1 MNKIFSLTI
10 SILLSICIFSH
21 DDIQKGYHFTE
32 NLGQLSSNVIFQ
44 CKLNTGNL
52 FLEKDRFTF
61 DFYSA
66 NELDSIS
73 NIKHSSREKK
83 NGIPELTK
91 RDRSNPLIPEKQ
103 VFKKHSY
110 SMVFEGANPNPII
123 DANQKLQGYKNYFI
137 GNDESNWAYA
147 AKSFKNVVYN
157 NLYNNIDME
166 IYSQFEYMK
175 YDFTVHPGGNVE
187 NILINY
193 DGVNG
198 LEVKDGN
205 LIIDLS
211 TGKIKEVKLSA
222 YQNIN
227 GERINVPCKFN
238 IIGNNVKFEFPN
250 SYDKNEKL
258 IIDPI
263 WVFSTLSGS
272 TTDNWGFTATYDTL
286 GNLYAAGITFGNG
299 YPATVGSYSTSM
311 ALGGDFDISIT
322 KFNPAGTAV
331 IYATYLGGDDNEM
344 PHSLVHDSQNNLVLL
359 GTSSSTNY
367 PFTSGVYDQT
377 FNSGWTA
384 VYANM
389 WGSIYNNSCDIVIS
403 KLDNQGA
410 LIASTYIGGSDDTD
424 GLNQS
429 MVYNYSD
436 QVRGEI
442 ALDANDNVY
451 VTASVWSDDFPVTN
465 GSIINNGAGWGTQ
478 DAVVFKMNSS
488 LSSLLWSTYLGG
500 TDYDAGYSIRVSSR
514 GKVFVC
520 GGTTSNDI
528 GATTGVIDQ
537 TFNGVWDG
545 FIASFDANSGNPLA
559 RTYIGTTSYDQ
570 TYIIELDDQEDVY
583 VVGQTLGNYPVIN
596 APYSVA
602 NSAQFIHKL
611 SSDLTTTIY
620 STIFGNGSL
629 VSGIPSVNI
638 SPTAFLV
645 DNCGNVYVSGWGG
658 GFNSAVS
665 TFPNGSPGPYNPYA
679 GGNNNGMP
687 ITNSTAQQPTTDGSD
702 FYFFVM
708 ERDATGLLY
717 GTYFGDNTTAEH
729 TDGGTS
735 RFDPEGVVYQSVC
748 AACNTG
754 LFPSTPGV
762 AYPTSGTAGQTSLC
776 NMGAIKFEFDF
787 QGVLADAVQPGNIT
801 LCSNPYVVNFSAGA
815 NPPSQ
820 AFWDF
825 GDGNTSATVNPSHTY
840 ADTGTYQI
848 MFVAIEPS
856 SCNYSDTSYF
866 SVNLIAAQQFSAQ
879 LNIPPPNPCDDT
891 MFVNLQFTGTAADSI
906 VWDMG
911 DGTIIINDTL
921 FSYYYTVPG
930 SYTISMT
937 AWDFTCNNT
946 GNVSQI
952 VNFNPTYS
960 YANATAPPNV
970 MLCDPPFD
978 VTFSSTSGTPDVFWD
993 FGDGNTSTLAN
1004 LIHTYA
1010 DTGTYQ
1016 VMYIAI
1022 DSTTCNIADTAYF
1035 TVDLDQAQQFSA
1047 QLNIPPPNPCDDT
1060 MFVNLQFTGTA
1071 ADSIVWDM
1079 GDGTIIINDTLF
1091 SYYYTVP
1098 GSYTIS
1104 MTAWDFTC
1112 NNTGNVSQIVNFNP
1126 TYSYANA
1133 TAPPNVMLCDPPFDV
1148 TFSSTSGTPDV
1159 FWDFGDGNTSTLANL
1174 IHTYADTGIYQVMYI
1189 AIDST
1194 TCNIADTAYFTVD
1207 LDQAEQFSA
1216 TMNIVPPDPC
1226 EDSML
1231 VSLAFT
1237 GTGADSIIWDMGN
1250 GIVFY
1255 DTTNVDY
1262 YYTVQGTY
1270 IISMIAYDLTCN
1282 HVDTITD
1289 TAVFISNFS
1298 YANATAPPNVML
1310 CDPPFDVDFSS
1321 SSGTPYVFW
1330 DFGDGVGTSTLD
1342 SLTYTYADTGTYQVM
1357 YVAIDSTTC
1366 NISDTAYFTVD
1377 LDQAEQLSAEF
1388 DIPVIDPCTDTS
1400 QMLVELLFT
1409 GTAADS
1415 IVWDMGDGTVF
1426 YDSTSISYLYTTQG
1440 IYIISMTAW
1449 DFTCNNIDTLIDTVE
1464 FYVSYSQAN
1473 ANASPNILAC
1483 DPPYDV
1489 TFNSGAPSPPHSF
1502 WDFADGDTS
1511 ILHNPIHTFTD
1522 TGYYN
1527 IMYIATDSSTCNIA
1541 DTVYLSVEIRLSEN
1555 FSAELDFVPP
1565 PPCGSDSMLVEMAF
1579 TGSGADSL
1587 IWDMGNGILFNDSAL
1602 SYYYTVP
1609 GYYTVSLTAF
1619 DTLCNKVE
1627 TIDETVYYAGN
1638 FQSEYIVPNI
1648 FTPNGDGENDRLVFI
1663 NANDTKEFS
1672 ISIFNRWGGLVYQSD
1687 NANIAW
1693 DGRSPAGK
1701 EENEGIFYFELKY
1714 TDKCSDQEI
1723 FETGF
1728 VHLIR

>member
-1 MNKIFSLTI
+1 
-10 SILLSICIFSH
+10 
-21 DDIQKGYHFTE
+21 
-32 NLGQLSSNVIFQ
+32 
-44 CKLNTGNL
+44 
-52 FLEKDRFTF
+52 
-61 DFYSA
+61 
-66 NELDSIS
+66 
-73 NIKHSSREKK
+73 
-83 NGIPELTK
+83 
-91 RDRSNPLIPEKQ
+91 
-103 VFKKHSY
+103 
-110 SMVFEGANPNPII
+110 
-123 DANQKLQGYKNYFI
+123 
-137 GNDESNWAYA
+137 
-147 AKSFKNVVYN
+147 
-157 NLYNNIDME
+157 
-166 IYSQFEYMK
+166 
-175 YDFTVHPGGNVE
+175 
-187 NILINY
+187 
-193 DGVNG
+193 
-198 LEVKDGN
+198 
-205 LIIDLS
+205 
-211 TGKIKEVKLSA
+211 
-222 YQNIN
+222 
-227 GERINVPCKFN
+227 
-238 IIGNNVKFEFPN
+238 
-250 SYDKNEKL
+250 
-258 IIDPI
+258 
-263 WVFSTLSGS
+263 
-272 TTDNWGFTATYDTL
+272 
-286 GNLYAAGITFGNG
+286 
-299 YPATVGSYSTSM
+299 
-311 ALGGDFDISIT
+311 
-322 KFNPAGTAV
+322 
-331 IYATYLGGDDNEM
+331 M
-344 PHSLVHDSQNNLVLL
+344 PTSLVHDSQNNLILL
-359 GTSSSTNY
+359 GTTSSTNY
-367 PFTSGVYDQT
+367 PFTTGAYNTS
-377 FNSGWTA
+377 FNGGWASTQ
-384 VYANM
+384 ANM
-389 WGSIYNNSCDIVIS
+389 WGSVFANGTDIVIT
-403 KLDNQGA
+403 KLDNIGA
-410 LIASTYIGGSDDTD
+410 LINSTYVGGTD
-424 GLNQS
+424 NEGLNES
-429 MVYNYSD
+429 IVYNYSD
-436 QVRGEI
+436 QARGEI
-442 ALDANDNVY
+442 FVDTNDDVY
-451 VTASVWSDDFPVTN
+451 VTSSLWSCDFPVTN
-465 GSIINNGAGWGTQ
+465 GSEINNGTGGSGCFLAQ
-478 DAVVFKMNSS
+478 DAVVFKMNST
-488 LSSLLWSTYLGG
+488 LSSITWSTYLGG
-500 TDYDAGYSIRVSSR
+500 SDYEAGYSIRVSNQ

-520 GGTTSNDI
+520 GGTNSTDLGTTPGVVNPNKS
-528 GATTGVIDQ
+528 GAAGSSYADL
-537 TFNGVWDG
+537 DG
-545 FIASFDANSGNPLA
+545 FIAVFDATTGLSLA
-559 RTYIGTTSYDQ
+559 RTYLGTSSYDQ
-570 TYIIELDDQEDVY
+570 TFIIEVDSLEDVY
-583 VVGQTLGNYPVIN
+583 VVGQTTGSYPVVN
-596 APYSVA
+596 AAYSNA
-602 NSAQFIHKL
+602 NGRQFIHKL
-611 SSDLTTTIY
+611 NSGLTSTYY
-620 STIFGNGSL
+620 STIFGSGS
-629 VSGIPSVNI
+629 SSVDI

-658 GFNSAVS
+658 GYNNSS
-665 TFPNGSPGPYNPYA
+665 TTYAYNPQA
-679 GGNNNGMP
+679 GGNMSGMP
-687 ITNSTAQQPTTDGSD
+687 FTANAQQSTTDGND
-702 FYFFVM
+702 FYFFVL

-717 GTYFGDNTTAEH
+717 GTYLGDPVSYEH

-735 RFDPEGVVYQSVC
+735 RFDPEGIVYQSVC
-748 AACNTG
+748 ASCG
-754 LFPSTPGV
+754 SGSFPTTPGV
-762 AYPTSGTAGQTSLC
+762 YSSANPSGRIC

-787 QGVLADAVQPGNIT
+787 QGVEADAVQPGNIT
-801 LCSNPYVVNFSAGA
+801 LCSSPYIVNFSAGA
-815 NPPSQ
+815 TPPSQ

-825 GDGNTSATVNPSHTY
+825 GDGNTSSTVNPSHTY

-848 MFVAIEPS
+848 MYVAIEPS

-891 MFVNLQFTGTAADSI
+891 MFVNLQFTGTGADSI

-930 SYTISMT
+930 SYTVTMT
-937 AWDFTCNNT
+937 AWDFICNNT
-946 GNVSQI
+946 GTVTQTL
-952 VNFNPTYS
+952 NFNPTYS

-978 VTFSSTSGTPDVFWD
+978 VTFNSTSGTPHVFWD
-993 FGDGNTSTLAN
+993 FGDGNSSTLAN
-1004 LIHTYA
+1004 LTHTYA
-1010 DTGTYQ
+1010 DTGT
-1016 VMYIAI
+1016 
-1022 DSTTCNIADTAYF
+1022 
-1035 TVDLDQAQQFSA
+1035 
-1047 QLNIPPPNPCDDT
+1047 
-1060 MFVNLQFTGTA
+1060 
-1071 ADSIVWDM
+1071 
-1079 GDGTIIINDTLF
+1079 
-1091 SYYYTVP
+1091 
-1098 GSYTIS
+1098 
-1104 MTAWDFTC
+1104 
-1112 NNTGNVSQIVNFNP
+1112 
-1126 TYSYANA
+1126 
-1133 TAPPNVMLCDPPFDV
+1133 
-1148 TFSSTSGTPDV
+1148 
-1159 FWDFGDGNTSTLANL
+1159 
-1174 IHTYADTGIYQVMYI
+1174 YQVMYI

-1216 TMNIVPPDPC
+1216 TMNIQPPDPC

-1237 GTGADSIIWDMGN
+1237 GTGADSIIWDMGD
-1250 GIVFY
+1250 GTVFY
-1255 DTTNVDY
+1255 DTSSVDY

-1282 HVDTITD
+1282 HIDTVTD

-1310 CDPPFDVDFSS
+1310 CDPPFDVDFYS
-1321 SSGTPYVFW
+1321 SSGTPHVFW
-1330 DFGDGVGTSTLD
+1330 DFGDGVGTSNLD

-1357 YVAIDSTTC
+1357 YIAIDSSTC
-1366 NISDTAYFTVD
+1366 NIADTAYFTVD

-1464 FYVSYSQAN
+1464 FHVSYSLAN

-1489 TFNSGAPSPPHSF
+1489 TFNSGAPSPPYSF

-1511 ILHNPIHTFTD
+1511 ILHNPMHTFTD

-1527 IMYIATDSSTCNIA
+1527 IMYIATDSTTCNIS

-1714 TDKCSDQEI
+1714 TVSEMLQVVESVAI
-1723 FETGF
+1723 YII
-1728 VHLIR
+1728 L